1 MLLLHLHRLLWR
13 KNDLIRGFM
22 KRKIDVSDVLKEAW
36 GLTVDYFFVW
46 TAGLA
51 IIQLPFFI
59 LGLLILFFSPLTST
73 FLPSIILLGF
83 LCSFVIAYIH
93 KFSLTMVRNPQMV
106 RRNFW
111 RAVGY
116 SISDGFFGRLLS
128 MSIYVFIFF
137 LAMLLLFVYFYNV
150 LMPDA
155 NFQEIMGTWLIWV
168 AKNQEKIASM
178 LFLLFLIAPM
188 FNLVFHLF
196 YSYFIVSH
204 FFLLPYIIQD
214 TNSSD
219 NLLRPLS
226 AFGSLG
232 KSFSRMNGQRG
243 RYLLV
248 ELVLKLIPVVLG
260 LIEVLSLLFGDGI
273 SNVVGMIVSMING
286 FLLIYAL
293 AARSVMADILMSY
306 DREIVNFGD

>member
-1 MLLLHLHRLLWR
+1 MD
-13 KNDLIRGFM
+13 DLG
-22 KRKIDVSDVLKEAW
+22 
-36 GLTVDYFFVW
+36 
-46 TAGLA
+46 
-51 IIQLPFFI
+51 
-59 LGLLILFFSPLTST
+59 
-73 FLPSIILLGF
+73 
-83 LCSFVIAYIH
+83 C
-93 KFSLTMVRNPQMV
+93 
-106 RRNFW
+106 
-111 RAVGY
+111 
-116 SISDGFFGRLLS
+116 
-128 MSIYVFIFF
+128 
-137 LAMLLLFVYFYNV
+137 
-150 LMPDA
+150 
-155 NFQEIMGTWLIWV
+155 
-168 AKNQEKIASM
+168 KNQEKIASM

-260 LIEVLSLLFGDGI
+260 LIEVLSLLFGDGV
-273 SNVVGMIVSMING
+273 SNIVGMIVSMING

>member
-1 MLLLHLHRLLWR
+1 
-13 KNDLIRGFM
+13 M
-22 KRKIDVSDVLKEAW
+22 KRKFDVSDVLKEAW

-73 FLPSIILLGF
+73 FVPSIILLGF
-83 LCSFVIAYIH
+83 LCSF
-93 KFSLTMVRNPQMV
+93 V

-128 MSIYVFIFF
+128 MSIYVFISF
-137 LAMLLLFVYFYNV
+137 LAILLLFVYFYNV

-155 NFQEIMGTWLIWV
+155 NFRENMGTWMIWV
-168 AKNQEKIASM
+168 ANNQEKIASM

-260 LIEVLSLLFGDGI
+260 LIEVLSLLFSAGV
-273 SNVVGMIVSMING
+273 SNIVGMIVSMING

>member
-1 MLLLHLHRLLWR
+1 
-13 KNDLIRGFM
+13 M
-22 KRKIDVSDVLKEAW
+22 KRKFDVSDVLKEAW

-73 FLPSIILLGF
+73 FVPSIILLGF

-111 RAVGY
+111 RAVRY

-128 MSIYVFIFF
+128 MSIYVFMFF

-155 NFQEIMGTWLIWV
+155 NFRENMGTWMIWV
-168 AKNQEKIASM
+168 ANNQEKIASM

-260 LIEVLSLLFGDGI
+260 LIEILSLLFSAGV
-273 SNVVGMIVSMING
+273 SNIVGMIVSMING

>member
-1 MLLLHLHRLLWR
+1 
-13 KNDLIRGFM
+13 M
-22 KRKIDVSDVLKEAW
+22 KRKFDVSDVLKEAW

-137 LAMLLLFVYFYNV
+137 LAILLLLVYFYNA
-150 LMPDA
+150 LMSDA
-155 NFQEIMGTWLIWV
+155 NFQEIMRTGLIWV

-196 YSYFIVSH
+196 YS
-204 FFLLPYIIQD
+204 LLPYIIQD

-260 LIEVLSLLFGDGI
+260 LIEVLSLLFSAGV
-273 SNVVGMIVSMING
+273 SNIVGMIVSMING

>member
-1 MLLLHLHRLLWR
+1 
-13 KNDLIRGFM
+13 M
-22 KRKIDVSDVLKEAW
+22 KKKFDVSDVLKEAW

-59 LGLLILFFSPLTST
+59 LAILILFFSPWTSS
-73 FLPSIILLGF
+73 FLPSMIFFGF
-83 LCSFVIAYIH
+83 LCSFMIAYIH

-111 RAVGY
+111 KAVGY

-128 MSIYVFIFF
+128 VSIYVFMFV
-137 LAMLLLFVYFYNV
+137 LAMLLLFVYLKHMWVPGSNV
-150 LMPDA
+150 R
-155 NFQEIMGTWLIWV
+155 EIWHALAIWAV
-168 AKNQEKIASM
+168 NNQEKMTSI
-178 LFLLFLIAPM
+178 LFLMFLIAPM
-188 FNLVFHLF
+188 FNLLFHLF
-196 YSYFIVSH
+196 YSYFVASH

-226 AFGSLG
+226 AFGCLG

-260 LIEVLSLLFGDGI
+260 LIEVLSLLFGDGV

-286 FLLIYAL
+286 FLLIYTL

>member
-1 MLLLHLHRLLWR
+1 M
-13 KNDLIRGFM
+13 I
-22 KRKIDVSDVLKEAW
+22 
-36 GLTVDYFFVW
+36 FF
-46 TAGLA
+46 
-51 IIQLPFFI
+51 
-59 LGLLILFFSPLTST
+59 
-73 FLPSIILLGF
+73 GF
-83 LCSFVIAYIH
+83 LCSFMIAYIH

-111 RAVGY
+111 KAVGY

-128 MSIYVFIFF
+128 VSIYVFMFV
-137 LAMLLLFVYFYNV
+137 LAMLLLFVYLNHMWVPGSNV
-150 LMPDA
+150 R
-155 NFQEIMGTWLIWV
+155 EIWHALAIWAV
-168 AKNQEKIASM
+168 NNREKMTSI
-178 LFLLFLIAPM
+178 LFLMFLIAPM
-188 FNLVFHLF
+188 FNLLFHLF
-196 YSYFIVSH
+196 YSYFVASH

-226 AFGSLG
+226 AFSCLG

-260 LIEVLSLLFGDGI
+260 LIEVLSLLFGDGV
-273 SNVVGMIVSMING
+273 SNVVGMIVSIING
-286 FLLIYAL
+286 FLLIYTL

-306 DREIVNFGD
+306 DREIVHFGD

>member
-1 MLLLHLHRLLWR
+1 
-13 KNDLIRGFM
+13 M
-22 KRKIDVSDVLKEAW
+22 KRKFDVSDVLKEAW

-59 LGLLILFFSPLTST
+59 LALLILFFSPFTSG
-73 FLPSIILLGF
+73 FLPSMIFFGF
-83 LCSFVIAYIH
+83 LCSFMIAYIH

-137 LAMLLLFVYFYNV
+137 LAMLLLLVYSYNV
-150 LMPDA
+150 LMSDA

-178 LFLLFLIAPM
+178 LFL
-188 FNLVFHLF
+188 
-196 YSYFIVSH
+196 
-204 FFLLPYIIQD
+204 FFFD
-214 TNSSD
+214 STN
-219 NLLRPLS
+219 
-226 AFGSLG
+226 
-232 KSFSRMNGQRG
+232 
-243 RYLLV
+243 V
-248 ELVLKLIPVVLG
+248 
-260 LIEVLSLLFGDGI
+260 
-273 SNVVGMIVSMING
+273 
-286 FLLIYAL
+286 
-293 AARSVMADILMSY
+293 
-306 DREIVNFGD
+306 